1 VGREPHRS
9 VSRRLMETPITM
21 PEAED
26 TGEHRGSMRV
36 EQILEEESRTN
47 FKKLDLQT
55 LTKQANN
62 IVRRADGQ

>member
-1 VGREPHRS
+1 
-9 VSRRLMETPITM
+9 METPITM

-36 EQILEEESRTN
+36 EQILEEESRSN